1 MLRREQGLVWQAH
14 PRTKRCAGYPDAVRD
29 KDYFLT
35 DRLIGASYESLP
47 VDLSET
53 RLCESR
59 CFGTLDDMNNW
70 ASNPK
75 YMIAEGDTYQK
86 YPGDETYPQLTVN
99 YVRPDRVPRFNE
111 DVSSI
116 TRAMQSGQFFVTTGE
131 ILFRNRSVEGSG
143 PDRAYTA
150 EVEWTFPLEFVE
162 LVWSDGST
170 IRGQVIPAT
179 GTAPFGKRQF
189 RIRFSPVGQEV
200 GALRSLGFGWQR
212 RFHSAGSLELRMT
225 VVGRTGAGL
234 SLLPLSRPC
243 VTAWGTLGFM
253 R

>member
-1 MLRREQGLVWQAH
+1 MLYKPIEGKRAEVDQGVVEINWQGEGDQQLRAEFTI
-14 PRTKRCAGYPDAVRD
+14 RQ
-29 KDYFLT
+29 DYFLS
-35 DRLIGASYESLP
+35 DRFIGASYESLP
-47 VDLSET
+47 VDLSEA

-59 CFGTLDDMNNW
+59 CFGTLDDMNDW

-86 YPGDETYPQLTVN
+86 YPGDETYPQLAVN

-150 EVEWTFPLEFVE
+150 EVE
-162 LVWSDGST
+162 
-170 IRGQVIPAT
+170 
-179 GTAPFGKRQF
+179 
-189 RIRFSPVGQEV
+189 
-200 GALRSLGFGWQR
+200 
-212 RFHSAGSLELRMT
+212 
-225 VVGRTGAGL
+225 
-234 SLLPLSRPC
+234 
-243 VTAWGTLGFM
+243 
-253 R
+253 